1 MHALQ
6 QLATIILMK
15 ISKFIINMIMDSNT
29 PQSHIIKILY
39 TNRMKKKRER
49 MNERDDDVN
58 ITVESADT
66 IRKMCAH

>member
-39 TNRMKKKRER
+39 TNRTKKRER

>member
-1 MHALQ
+1 
-6 QLATIILMK
+6 
-15 ISKFIINMIMDSNT
+15 MDSNT

-39 TNRMKKKRER
+39 TNRTKKRER